1 MVCIY
6 EKNLLYLFIIKKEKQ
21 FKKDKNMGKIIMY
34 EEKERQETDERSL
47 AIPEEIRY
55 AAAWIVWNA
64 S

>member
-1 MVCIY
+1 MQQEVSR
-6 EKNLLYLFIIKKEKQ
+6 K
-21 FKKDKNMGKIIMY
+21 
-34 EEKERQETDERSL
+34 EKERQETDERSL